1 MINAY
6 VFVINNQPFPE
17 LAKLVELSQDEDE
30 HKESTDNGCDGY
42 VVVPLLKG
50 VNHISG
56 AKILELK

>member
-6 VFVINNQPFPE
+6 VFINNQPFPE

-30 HKESTDNGCDGY
+30 HKDSADDGCDGD

-50 VNHISG
+50 VNHIGG
-56 AKILELK
+56 AKILDLK